1 MSTQEDAVGTGA
13 AEAETAGVVLAAGAG
28 ARMGAGKPLMDDGGE
43 PLVHRL
49 VESLRAGGCEP
60 VLVVAGGKTAA
71 DVDRVAT
78 AAGARVVHNP
88 DPASEQLDSLR
99 LALRQLDAGVQAA
112 VVTPV
117 DRPGL
122 LAATVARLIEAHRRT
137 GAPLVIP
144 TWLGKP
150 GHPALFARSLF
161 AELMEGDL
169 PDGARTVIAR
179 HGEEAVRVEV
189 ADPGVPV
196 DLDTPEDV
204 ARWQRRRGHRA
215 D

>member
-1 MSTQEDAVGTGA
+1 MSTLEDAAREDPAGTS
-13 AEAETAGVVLAAGAG
+13 TAGIVLAAGAG

-49 VESLRAGGCEP
+49 VEALRAGGCNP
-60 VLVVAGGKTAA
+60 VLVVAGGETAA

-78 AAGARVVHNP
+78 AAGARVVPNP
-88 DPASEQLDSLR
+88 DPASEQIDSLR

-144 TWLGKP
+144 TWLGEP
-150 GHPALFARSLF
+150 GHPTLFARSLF
-161 AELMEGDL
+161 GELAEDDL

-179 HGEEAVRVEV
+179 HGEEAARVEV

-204 ARWQRRRGHRA
+204 ARWQRRRGHRP

>member
-1 MSTQEDAVGTGA
+1 MSTREDAAREDPAGTS
-13 AEAETAGVVLAAGAG
+13 TAGIVLAAGAG

-49 VESLRAGGCEP
+49 VEALQAGGCNP
-60 VLVVAGGKTAA
+60 VLVVAGGDTAT
-71 DVDRVAT
+71 DVDRVTT
-78 AAGARVVHNP
+78 AAGARVVPNP
-88 DPASEQLDSLR
+88 DPASEQIDSLR

-122 LAATVARLIEAHRRT
+122 LAATVARLIEAHRKT

-144 TWLGKP
+144 TWLGEP
-150 GHPALFARSLF
+150 GHPTLFARSLF
-161 AELMEGDL
+161 GELAEDDL

-179 HGEEAVRVEV
+179 HGEEAARVEV

-204 ARWQRRRGHRA
+204 ARWQRRRGHRP

>member
-1 MSTQEDAVGTGA
+1 MSTVEDAWGPGGGGA
-13 AEAETAGVVLAAGAG
+13 VTAGVVLAAGAG
-28 ARMGAGKPLMDDGGE
+28 TRMGAGKPLMDDGGE
-43 PLVHRL
+43 PLVRRL
-49 VESLRAGGCEP
+49 VEALRAGGCEP
-60 VLVVAGGKTAA
+60 VLVVAGGEAA
-71 DVDRVAT
+71 NDVDRVAT
-78 AAGARVVHNP
+78 AAGARVVRNP
-88 DPASEQLDSLR
+88 DPASQQIDSLR
-99 LALRQLDAGVQAA
+99 LALRELDARVQAA

-122 LAATVARLIEAHRRT
+122 LAATVARLIDAHQKT

-144 TWLGKP
+144 TWLGEP
-150 GHPALFARSLF
+150 GHPTLFARSLF
-161 AELMEGDL
+161 AELAEDAL
-169 PDGARTVIAR
+169 PEGARTVIAR

-204 ARWQRRRGHRA
+204 ARWQRRRGHRP

>member
-1 MSTQEDAVGTGA
+1 MSTREDAAREDPAGTS
-13 AEAETAGVVLAAGAG
+13 TAGIVLAAGAG

-49 VESLRAGGCEP
+49 VEALRAGGCNP
-60 VLVVAGGKTAA
+60 VLVVAGGETAA

-78 AAGARVVHNP
+78 AAGARVVPNP
-88 DPASEQLDSLR
+88 DPASEQIDSLR

-122 LAATVARLIEAHRRT
+122 LAATVARLIEAHRKT

-144 TWLGKP
+144 TWLGEP
-150 GHPALFARSLF
+150 GHPTLFARSLF
-161 AELMEGDL
+161 GELAEDDL

-179 HGEEAVRVEV
+179 HGEEAARVEV

-204 ARWQRRRGHRA
+204 ARWQRRRGHRP

>member
-1 MSTQEDAVGTGA
+1 
-13 AEAETAGVVLAAGAG
+13 
-28 ARMGAGKPLMDDGGE
+28 
-43 PLVHRL
+43 
-49 VESLRAGGCEP
+49 
-60 VLVVAGGKTAA
+60 
-71 DVDRVAT
+71 
-78 AAGARVVHNP
+78 
-88 DPASEQLDSLR
+88 
-99 LALRQLDAGVQAA
+99 